1 MSIKKSKMDKRPS
14 DYTLK
19 VTDDEETA
27 GMDPSYEGPTRA
39 CQDDINSFPS
49 ISESH
54 EEHTSE
60 TLKSEDVQAIMEK
73 SQQISCQVEL
83 RLEQFLTKTQ
93 ELASFPMSKLP
104 SQNVSFDIKQQPKM
118 NGIDV
123 LTIQNLKNQ
132 QDYLMKLFDQVSV
145 LQTEVE
151 FNMSLSRKNET
162 TEQEVKKDTC
172 VDKCGYGN
180 TCSCRVI

>member
-1 MSIKKSKMDKRPS
+1 MSIKKSKIAERLS

-27 GMDPSYEGPTRA
+27 GMDPSYEGPTTA
-39 CQDDINSFPS
+39 YQDDFNYFPS

-73 SQQISCQVEL
+73 NQQISCQVEE
-83 RLEQFLTKTQ
+83 RLEQFLMKTQ
-93 ELASFPMSKLP
+93 ELASFPISKLP
-104 SQNVSFDIKQQPKM
+104 SQNVSFDTKQSSKM

-123 LTIQNLKNQ
+123 LTIENLKKQ
-132 QDYLMKLFDQVSV
+132 QDYLMKLFDQISV

-151 FNMSLSRKNET
+151 LNMSTTRKNET
-162 TEQEVKKDTC
+162 TEQEIKKSTC
-172 VDKCGYGN
+172 VDKCGYGD
-180 TCSCRVI
+180 TCSCRVF